1 MPVQKNFL
9 WTIKLVFLL
18 SIASLAACQPASPE
32 LTASTPHPSQTAA
45 ILDQSPGPSA
55 SPSETALPPAATAT
69 LAAFPDLG
77 NVEEKAAPSI
87 LRLADI
93 NAPLAL
99 SAYDHFYFAYPL
111 PAGSLERSL
120 PSGRYGSQSGAVDKG
135 AHTGL
140 DIAVDIGTPVLAA
153 GNGTVLWS
161 GIGLYNN
168 YENEDD
174 PYGVAVAIRHDFGYE
189 GQRLYTVYAHMSETL
204 VIPGQRVEVGEII
217 GLSGNTGFS
226 SGPHLH
232 FELRVGENTIYH
244 SRNPELWI
252 APPEASGVLAA
263 RIFTTYGT
271 RVEDHAMQITNL
283 ESGKI
288 IWEYS
293 YATDLNVIT
302 DAYYDENFVLS
313 DLPAGTYEVAVPYV
327 NGTHRIEIAI
337 SPGAV
342 SYFSFHGYNGF
353 SFDLP
358 AAPRPPHLPN

>member
-1 MPVQKNFL
+1 MQLQNHFL
-9 WTIKLVFLL
+9 WQIKLVFTL
-18 SIASLAACQPASPE
+18 SIMSLAACQAAGPLPIAASPK
-32 LTASTPHPSQTAA
+32 PSQTATLVA
-45 ILDQSPGPSA
+45 NPTSQIDRPT
-55 SPSETALPPAATAT
+55 ETALPASPTST
-69 LAAFPDLG
+69 LANFPDLQ
-77 NVEEKAAPSI
+77 NEAEKPAPSI

-93 NAPLAL
+93 SAPLAL

-111 PAGSLERSL
+111 PAGSLEHSL
-120 PSGRYGSQSGAVDKG
+120 PSGRYGTQSGAVDKG

-140 DIAVDIGTPVLAA
+140 DIAVDIGTSVLAA
-153 GNGTVLWS
+153 GSGTVLWS

-168 YENEDD
+168 YENDDD

-189 GQRLYTVYAHMSETL
+189 GQRLYTVYAHMSESL
-204 VIPGQRVEVGEII
+204 VVPGQRVDLGEII

-232 FELRVGENTIYH
+232 FEIRVGENTIYH

-252 APPEASGVLAA
+252 APPEQSGVLVA
-263 RIFTTYGT
+263 RIFTTFGT

-283 ESGKI
+283 ESGSI

-302 DAYYDENFVLS
+302 DSYYDENFVLS

-327 NGTHRIEIAI
+327 NGTHRMEIEIQ
-337 SPGAV
+337 PGAV
-342 SYFSFHGYNGF
+342 SYFSFHGYDGF
-353 SFDLP
+353 NFDLP
-358 AAPRPPHLPN
+358 PDPRPPHLPN